1 MKISAVLFDIG
12 GVLIELNGLPSIAKL
27 LDSDQSL
34 DDIYKY
40 WMAAPSVIGHETG
53 KLNTDEFAEAV
64 VKDLKL
70 SISPEAFMENFAT
83 WIVGTFPDTFD
94 LLDAID
100 NAITVAALSNTSDA
114 HWQEVEKTG
123 LADQIAHLFL
133 SHEIGHLK
141 PSPQAFQTVV
151 DGLSI
156 PASEIIFFDDVLEN
170 VEAAKRFGMIAH
182 QALNPAQ
189 ARATLVDYGIA
200 K

>member
-34 DDIYKY
+34 DDIYQY

-53 KLNTDEFAEAV
+53 KLSTDEFAKEV

-70 SISPEAFMENFAT
+70 TITPEAFMENFAT
-83 WIVGTFPDTFD
+83 WIVGTFPDAFE
-94 LLDAID
+94 LLDAIP
-100 NAITVAALSNTSDA
+100 NTVKVAALSNTSGA
-114 HWQEVEKTG
+114 HWKEVEATG
-123 LADQIAHLFL
+123 LTDKIEHLFL

-141 PSPQAFQTVV
+141 PSAPAFQAAV
-151 DGLSI
+151 DGLGI
-156 PASEIIFFDDVLEN
+156 PAAEIIFFDDVIEN
-170 VEAAKRFGMIAH
+170 VNAANAFGLKAH

-189 ARATLVDYGIA
+189 AKQTLMQYGLI
-200 K
+200 